1 MVLEAITAIPL
12 FILVTIIVALF
23 FDFVNGFHDTA
34 NAIATVVGTK
44 VLTPLQAVSLAAVF
58 NLAGPF
64 VIGTAVAKTISSG
77 ILPNSVVLAA
87 GTSLIFATLIG
98 AIVWDLVTWWWGLPT
113 SSSHALV
120 GGLIGAG
127 MAAAGLAGGV
137 VWPSLEEWESV
148 FLWGGLSV
156 FAGLGVWGLLY
167 LLKKDFVAWH
177 HAPYF
182 ALAGIALAMPALVLL
197 GILKLSGIGKVLV
210 FMIVSPIMGLA
221 AGFGLAAVVR
231 RAAMN
236 VKPDPANHFF
246 KKAQLVSS
254 AFFALNHGANDAQKT
269 AGVITALLFAGGII
283 ASPTAIPFWV
293 IVAAAAAMGLG
304 TLFGGWR
311 IIKTMATRIT
321 QLRPYQGFSAET
333 GGGVVLTLMA
343 QQGIPVSTTHAITS
357 SIMGVGATNR
367 VSAVRWGVGRR
378 IVWAWVITIPASAL
392 VAAVTY
398 LVLSRVV

>member
-1 MVLEAITAIPL
+1 MVLELLAALPP
-12 FILVTIIVALF
+12 FILATIAVALF

-44 VLTPLQAVSLAAVF
+44 VLSPLQAVSLAAVF
-58 NLAGPF
+58 NLLGPL

-77 ILPNSVVLAA
+77 ILPEGVVKEA
-87 GTSLIFATLIG
+87 GTALIFSCLAG
-98 AIVWDLVTWWWGLPT
+98 AIAWDLITWYWGLPT

-127 MAAAGLAGGV
+127 VAAAGMAGAL
-137 VWPSLEEWESV
+137 WPSLEEGRLVLE
-148 FLWGGLSV
+148 FAALGLL
-156 FAGLGVWGLLY
+156 AGLGLWGLCY
-167 LLKKDFVAWH
+167 LLRKDFVEAK
-177 HAPYF
+177 HAKAF
-182 ALAGIALAMPALVLL
+182 ALAGVAILMPAAVLAGWL
-197 GILKLSGIGKVLV
+197 HLSGIGKVVV
-210 FMIVSPIMGLA
+210 FMVVSPIMGLA
-221 AGFGLAAVVR
+221 AGFGFAAMVR

-236 VKPDPANHFF
+236 QRPGPANHFF
-246 KKAQLVSS
+246 RRAQLLSS

-269 AGVITALLFAGGII
+269 AGVITALLFAAGFL
-283 ASPTAIPFWV
+283 ADAKTIPLWV
-293 IVAAAAAMGLG
+293 IVAAASAMGLG

-343 QQGIPVSTTHAITS
+343 QQGIPVSTTHAITT
-357 SIMGVGATNR
+357 SIMGVGATHR
-367 VSAVRWGVGRR
+367 LSAVRWGVGRR

-392 VAAVTY
+392 MAAVVY
-398 LVLSRVV
+398 LAARAVA